1 MPLRKINN
9 LVKYKFDSFMSK
21 GVISLIAGLFILSVL
36 FVVIISIIGAFVG
49 IATTDQQFSD
59 FGKLMWDTVLH
70 SLDGGVL
77 ASLETNS
84 TAYIVL
90 MLIATLG
97 GMVLISILI
106 GVLNSGIAKQLDEL
120 RKGRSL
126 VIENEHTVILGWSP
140 QIFYIVNELIT
151 ANEGKKGSCISILAE
166 KDKVEMEDEISM
178 KVIDFK
184 NTKVVCRTG
193 NPIDLTDLEIINP
206 HTAKSIIIL
215 SPEGM
220 EDPDSLMIKM
230 ILAITNNPQ
239 RRPESYHIVAEIRDP
254 KNIEVARLVGKNEVS
269 FILMEDVLS
278 KIIAQTCRQSGLS
291 VVFNELLDF
300 KRNKINF
307 LEEQSLIGKQFSKAL
322 FSYNRGTPIGLKYS
336 NGSIE
341 LNPPSHKLI
350 ERGDKII
357 VVAEDGSKIN
367 PVNNPELNIDATTI
381 RQTERANRNQEK
393 TLILGWNRQAH
404 TIITELDNYVVKDS
418 IVTVVSDSQHIEHE
432 IALTG
437 KELKHLKMHHII
449 GDTSNRRVLDSLECE
464 TYDHIIILSHSIT
477 NNIQESDA
485 RTIFTLLHLRD
496 IAEKSGH
503 PFSIVSQMLDIRNRE
518 LVKVTRADDFVV
530 SDKLNSLM
538 LSQVSE
544 EKALALVFED
554 LFRSEG
560 SEVYLKPASDY
571 VELRKPI
578 NFFTVV
584 ESARRKN
591 EIAIGCRLLSKYDED
606 ALDQGVIVNPDKTKN
621 FTFFEEDKI
630 IVLAEND
637 W

>member
-1 MPLRKINN
+1 
-9 LVKYKFDSFMSK
+9 
-21 GVISLIAGLFILSVL
+21 
-36 FVVIISIIGAFVG
+36 
-49 IATTDQQFSD
+49 
-59 FGKLMWDTVLH
+59 
-70 SLDGGVL
+70 
-77 ASLETNS
+77 
-84 TAYIVL
+84 
-90 MLIATLG
+90 
-97 GMVLISILI
+97 
-106 GVLNSGIAKQLDEL
+106 
-120 RKGRSL
+120 
-126 VIENEHTVILGWSP
+126 
-140 QIFYIVNELIT
+140 
-151 ANEGKKGSCISILAE
+151 
-166 KDKVEMEDEISM
+166 M
-178 KVIDFK
+178 KVVDFK

-307 LEEQSLIGKQFSKAL
+307 LEEQTLIGKQFSKAL
-322 FSYNRGTPIGLKYS
+322 FSYNRGTPIGICYS
-336 NGSIE
+336 NGLIQ
-341 LNPPSHKLI
+341 LNPPSHKMI

-367 PVNNPELNIDATTI
+367 PVNNPELNIDATSI
-381 RQTERANRNQEK
+381 RQTEGRTRNPEK
-393 TLILGWNRQAH
+393 TLILGWNRQAY

-418 IVTVVSDSQHIEHE
+418 IVTVVSDSQNIEHE

-449 GDTSNRRVLDSLECE
+449 GDTSNRRVLDSLDCE
-464 TYDHIIILSHSIT
+464 KYDHIIILSHSIT

>member
-9 LVKYKFDSFMSK
+9 VVKYKFDSFMSK

-49 IATTDQQFSD
+49 IATTDQQFTD

-166 KDKVEMEDEISM
+166 KDKVEMEDEIAM

-322 FSYNRGTPIGLKYS
+322 FSYNRGTPIGISYS
-336 NGSIE
+336 NGLIQ

-381 RQTERANRNQEK
+381 RQTEDRNRNPEK
-393 TLILGWNRQAH
+393 TLILGWNRQAY

-432 IALTG
+432 ITLTG

-449 GDTSNRRVLDSLECE
+449 GDTSNRRVLDSLDCE

-544 EKALALVFED
+544 EKTLALVFED

>member
-178 KVIDFK
+178 KVVDFK

-322 FSYNRGTPIGLKYS
+322 FSYNRGTPIGICYS
-336 NGSIE
+336 NGFIQ

-367 PVNNPELNIDATTI
+367 PVNNPELNIDATSI
-381 RQTERANRNQEK
+381 RQTEGRTRNPEK
-393 TLILGWNRQAH
+393 TLILGWNRQAY

-418 IVTVVSDSQHIEHE
+418 IVTVVSDSQNIEHE

-449 GDTSNRRVLDSLECE
+449 GDTSNRRVLDSLDCE

>member
-1 MPLRKINN
+1 MPLRKFNN
-9 LVKYKFDSFMSK
+9 LIKYKFDSFMSK

-36 FVVIISIIGAFVG
+36 FVVIISIIGALVG
-49 IATTDQQFSD
+49 IATTDQQFTD

-126 VIENEHTVILGWSP
+126 VIEDGHTVILGWSP

-151 ANEGKKGSCISILAE
+151 ANEGNKSSCISILAE
-166 KDKVEMEDEISM
+166 KDKVEMEDEIAM
-178 KVIDFK
+178 KVVDFK

-322 FSYNRGTPIGLKYS
+322 FSYNRGTPIGIKYS
-336 NGSIE
+336 NGQIQ

-367 PVNNPELNIDATTI
+367 PVNNPELNIDATSI
-381 RQTERANRNQEK
+381 GQTEKRNRNPEK
-393 TLILGWNRQAH
+393 TLILGWNRQAY
-404 TIITELDNYVVKDS
+404 TIITELDNYVMKDS
-418 IVTVVSDSQHIEHE
+418 VVTVVSDSQHIEHE

-437 KELKHLKMHHII
+437 KKLNNLKMHHII
-449 GDTSNRRVLDSLECE
+449 GDTSNRRVLDSLDCE

-496 IAEKSGH
+496 IAEKCGH

>member
-1 MPLRKINN
+1 M
-9 LVKYKFDSFMSK
+9 
-21 GVISLIAGLFILSVL
+21 
-36 FVVIISIIGAFVG
+36 
-49 IATTDQQFSD
+49 
-59 FGKLMWDTVLH
+59 
-70 SLDGGVL
+70 
-77 ASLETNS
+77 
-84 TAYIVL
+84 
-90 MLIATLG
+90 
-97 GMVLISILI
+97 
-106 GVLNSGIAKQLDEL
+106 
-120 RKGRSL
+120 
-126 VIENEHTVILGWSP
+126 
-140 QIFYIVNELIT
+140 
-151 ANEGKKGSCISILAE
+151 
-166 KDKVEMEDEISM
+166 
-178 KVIDFK
+178 
-184 NTKVVCRTG
+184 
-193 NPIDLTDLEIINP
+193 
-206 HTAKSIIIL
+206 
-215 SPEGM
+215 
-220 EDPDSLMIKM
+220 
-230 ILAITNNPQ
+230 
-239 RRPESYHIVAEIRDP
+239 
-254 KNIEVARLVGKNEVS
+254 
-269 FILMEDVLS
+269 
-278 KIIAQTCRQSGLS
+278 
-291 VVFNELLDF
+291 
-300 KRNKINF
+300 
-307 LEEQSLIGKQFSKAL
+307 
-322 FSYNRGTPIGLKYS
+322 
-336 NGSIE
+336 
-341 LNPPSHKLI
+341 I

-367 PVNNPELNIDATTI
+367 PVNNPELNIDATSI
-381 RQTERANRNQEK
+381 RQSEGRNRHPEK
-393 TLILGWNRQAH
+393 TLILGWNRQAF
-404 TIITELDNYVVKDS
+404 TIITELDNYVMENS
-418 IVTVVSDSQHIEHE
+418 IVTVVSDSQHVQNE
-432 IALTG
+432 ITFTG
-437 KELKHLKMHHII
+437 KGLKNLRMQHII

-464 TYDHIIILSHSIT
+464 NYDHIIILSHSIT

>member
-1 MPLRKINN
+1 MPYRNFSNMI
-9 LVKYKFDSFMSK
+9 KYKFDSFMSK
-21 GVISLIAGLFILSVL
+21 GVISLIAGLFILALL
-36 FVVIISIIGAFVG
+36 FVFSISIIGAFIG
-49 IATTDQQFSD
+49 IITSDSSFAD
-59 FGKLMWDTVLH
+59 FGKLMWETVLH
-70 SLDGGVL
+70 SLDGGVISAL
-77 ASLETNS
+77 RTNS
-84 TAYIVL
+84 FSYVTL

-106 GVLNSGIAKQLDEL
+106 GVLNSGIAKQLDDL

-126 VIENEHTVILGWSP
+126 VIEDGHTVVLGWSP
-140 QIFYIVNELIT
+140 QIFYIINELIT
-151 ANEGKKGSCISILAE
+151 ANEGKKNSCISILAE

-178 KVIDFK
+178 KIGDFK

-215 SPEGM
+215 SPEGI

-230 ILAITNNPQ
+230 ILAITNNPH

-307 LEEQSLIGKQFSKAL
+307 LEEQPLIGKQFSKAL
-322 FSYNRGTPIGLKYS
+322 FSYNRGTPIGICYA
-336 NGSIE
+336 NGMIQI
-341 LNPPSHKLI
+341 NPPSHKLI

-367 PVNNPELNIDATTI
+367 PVNNPEFNIDATCI
-381 RQTERANRNQEK
+381 RQSEGRQRNPER

-404 TIITELDNYVVKDS
+404 TIITELDNYVINGS
-418 IVTVVSDSQHIEHE
+418 IVTVVSDVEHIANE
-432 IALTG
+432 IHSVSKDLTN
-437 KELKHLKMHHII
+437 LTIHQII
-449 GDTSNRRVLDSLECE
+449 GDASNRRVLDDLECE
-464 TYDHIIILSHSIT
+464 TYDHIIILSHSLT
-477 NNIQESDA
+477 YNIQESDA

-496 IAEKSGH
+496 IAEKTGH
-503 PFSIVSQMLDIRNRE
+503 PFSIVSQMLDVRNRE

-571 VELRKPI
+571 VELRKPL

-584 ESARRKN
+584 EAARRRN

-606 ALDQGVIVNPDKTKN
+606 ALDQGVIVNPDKSKN

>member
-1 MPLRKINN
+1 MPHSKISNV
-9 LVKYKFDSFMSK
+9 LKYKFDSFMSK
-21 GVISLIAGLFILSVL
+21 GVISLIAGLFFLALAFVIVISVL
-36 FVVIISIIGAFVG
+36 GAMIGVLTQDISFA
-49 IATTDQQFSD
+49 D
-59 FGKLMWDTVLH
+59 FGRLMWDTVLH

-77 ASLETNS
+77 ASLKTDS
-84 TAYIVL
+84 LPYITL

-126 VIENEHTVILGWSP
+126 VIEDGHTVILGWSP
-140 QIFYIVNELIT
+140 QIFYIINELIT
-151 ANEGKKGSCISILAE
+151 ANEGKKQSCISILAE
-166 KDKVEMEDEISM
+166 KDKVEMEDEIMM
-178 KVIDFK
+178 KIGDFK
-184 NTKVVCRTG
+184 GTKVVCRTG

-215 SPEGM
+215 SPEGL

-230 ILAITNNPQ
+230 ILAITNNPH

-307 LEEQSLIGKQFSKAL
+307 LEEQQLVGKQFSKAL
-322 FSYNRGTPIGLKYS
+322 FSYNRGTPIGLKYE
-336 NGSIE
+336 NGTIQI
-341 LNPPSHKLI
+341 NPPSHKLI

-367 PVNNPELNIDATTI
+367 PVVNPELNIDATCI
-381 RQTERANRNQEK
+381 RQTEGKKRVPER
-393 TLILGWNRQAH
+393 TLILGWNRQAN
-404 TIITELDNYVVKDS
+404 TIITELDNYVIQGS
-418 IVTVVSDSQHIEHE
+418 IVTVVSDAEGILSEIQIVSSQLKN
-432 IALTG
+432 LT
-437 KELKHLKMHHII
+437 MHHSL
-449 GDTSNRRVLDSLECE
+449 GDTSNRRILDALECE

-496 IAEKSGH
+496 IAEKTGH
-503 PFSIVSQMLDIRNRE
+503 PFSIVSQMLDVRNRE

-538 LSQVSE
+538 LSQISE

-584 ESARRKN
+584 EAARRKN
-591 EIAIGCRLLSKYDED
+591 EVAIGCRLLSKYDED

>member
-166 KDKVEMEDEISM
+166 KDKVEMEDEINM
-178 KVIDFK
+178 KVVDFK

-322 FSYNRGTPIGLKYS
+322 FSYNRGTPIGICYS
-336 NGSIE
+336 NGLIQ

-367 PVNNPELNIDATTI
+367 PVNNPELNIDATSI
-381 RQTERANRNQEK
+381 RQTEGRTRNPEK
-393 TLILGWNRQAH
+393 TLILGWNRQAY

-418 IVTVVSDSQHIEHE
+418 IVTVVSDTQNIEHE

-449 GDTSNRRVLDSLECE
+449 GDTSNRRVLDSLDCE